1 MLLWRIFSN
10 GVVVKYLM
18 KVGIAWQLVSIFWVS
33 FSCVQDRRREGSGK
47 AGKGCHFFR
56 QSGLLAFLQVFIS
69 VVEKFEEVGG
79 FGHGETCCCMVVFI
93 RMVLA
98 C

>member
-1 MLLWRIFSN
+1 MYLYIFSPP
-10 GVVVKYLM
+10 
-18 KVGIAWQLVSIFWVS
+18 ISPFP
-33 FSCVQDRRREGSGK
+33 FSRVQDVRREGSGK
-47 AGKGCHFFR
+47 AEKRREGEGALFI
-56 QSGLLAFLQVFIS
+56 LLAFLQVFIS
-69 VVEKFEEVGG
+69 VVEEFEEVGG